1 MSMDDFA
8 NGTLTGQVVRQE
20 SVPVAGKKGRSLE
33 LQLWTGQARYR
44 NGEVWTVSS
53 VEVADFH
60 GGGGPFQG
68 EQIFAHP
75 DGSTIHGSYTGKSKM
90 VPHTNRGIGKGEWT
104 LTSGTGRTAG
114 LKAAGTFK
122 VEIMGD
128 KFLTTFSGKAKKG
141 K

>member
-8 NGTLTGQVVRQE
+8 NGTLTGQAVRQE

-33 LQLWTGQARYR
+33 LQLWTGLVRYR

-53 VEVADFH
+53 VEIADFH
-60 GGGGPFQG
+60 GGGGPIRG

-75 DGSTIHGSYTGKSKM
+75 DGSTIHGSYTGKAKM
-90 VPHTNRGIGKGEWT
+90 VPNSNHGVSKGEWT
-104 LTSGTGRTAG
+104 HAGGTGRTAG
-114 LKAAGTFK
+114 LKASGTFK
-122 VEIMGD
+122 AELMGD